1 MADST
6 KSANSSSSS
15 NNNNL
20 TRLAVRGTLVT
31 LLFRLVSFACTQWT
45 LRFIHDPKILG
56 RASIQLEL
64 LLSTVLFVSREG
76 FRLALTKNISTAK
89 NNGNV
94 AWLTLPTTW
103 VISLLACVWHLRHQQ
118 TTTQNDNDD
127 ADYRLAGILFC
138 FACAIEGTAE
148 PAVLEALRRMDIAT
162 KATAEGLATVGKTVT
177 TVIALHFLQAN
188 NWPVTAFGVAQ
199 LAYALVYAS
208 YLWRMSW
215 PKVNRSHMFG
225 PYESSTCLMVLIYT
239 LQGFFKHILTEGDK
253 LVLTAL
259 SGAYDQGVY
268 AMGSAYGGMAA
279 RILLQPVEENARLM
293 WSRLGSSESSD
304 TRQLQASYTDL
315 VKLVL
320 YVGFIF
326 SCLAVNYTGILL
338 SIMAGRTWG
347 DNVEASRVLSAFC
360 VYTAFMAWNGM
371 AEAFVYSIASSGS
384 DMGRLG
390 AAHVIIGLL
399 FAKLASVG
407 VTKYGTVGLV
417 AANCVA
423 MSCRAIYSV
432 IFAARYFS
440 TKQQKG
446 LFATLFTLLRDMFPH
461 PVVQLA
467 FVVCFVVTRWSLN
480 QMRAAVLELAVVTAS
495 PAWFRLAGEHVAVGA
510 TCGVGLLTV
519 VYVTE
524 NGFRRSLHKMWK
536 GRTD

>member
-1 MADST
+1 
-6 KSANSSSSS
+6 
-15 NNNNL
+15 
-20 TRLAVRGTLVT
+20 
-31 LLFRLVSFACTQWT
+31 
-45 LRFIHDPKILG
+45 
-56 RASIQLEL
+56 
-64 LLSTVLFVSREG
+64 
-76 FRLALTKNISTAK
+76 
-89 NNGNV
+89 
-94 AWLTLPTTW
+94 
-103 VISLLACVWHLRHQQ
+103 
-118 TTTQNDNDD
+118 
-127 ADYRLAGILFC
+127 
-138 FACAIEGTAE
+138 
-148 PAVLEALRRMDIAT
+148 
-162 KATAEGLATVGKTVT
+162 
-177 TVIALHFLQAN
+177 
-188 NWPVTAFGVAQ
+188 
-199 LAYALVYAS
+199 
-208 YLWRMSW
+208 
-215 PKVNRSHMFG
+215 
-225 PYESSTCLMVLIYT
+225 
-239 LQGFFKHILTEGDK
+239 
-253 LVLTAL
+253 
-259 SGAYDQGVY
+259 
-268 AMGSAYGGMAA
+268 
-279 RILLQPVEENARLM
+279 
-293 WSRLGSSESSD
+293 
-304 TRQLQASYTDL
+304 
-315 VKLVL
+315 
-320 YVGFIF
+320 
-326 SCLAVNYTGILL
+326 VNYTGILL